1 VPVAGFVPNPYFHSG
16 RPLSEVKPFRHES
29 MDAYL
34 VTRLDGYT
42 VDDALAL
49 IDRSVKASRDGRFIF
64 DERTSW
70 NDRGNNWLRSA
81 AQRLRASGFADSV
94 LLDESGKV
102 ITNESRV
109 IGYYSW
115 GSNDPAIRMRRF
127 GFGFVPGALASMFVS
142 TDGRTFREP
151 PAEWTPGEWTDPKT
165 FFVNSPQS
173 LAADF
178 IRDGVTGIAGHVA
191 EPYLEAAIRPDILFP
206 VYTRGLN
213 LAESF
218 YAAMPYL
225 SWQTIVIGD
234 PLCAPFRDPQAPAVT
249 IEAPVDAATELPA
262 QYSRRRQA
270 GLSRSAA
277 DDAVLAYL
285 KAEARAARSD
295 PAGSREALERAVSID
310 PRFTAARLVL
320 AAQHERAD
328 EHERA
333 SVQYRA
339 ILEYAPNDPVALNN
353 LAYNLV
359 AYDKRPEE
367 ALPLAERAIKL
378 TPGSAAA
385 RDTLAW
391 TQHLLG
397 RDAAAAANIALA
409 RDAAKESAEI
419 RWHAAFIYAA
429 INDLTQAEME
439 LEAALKL
446 DPTIANRT
454 ELQDLR
460 ARLGGKPAAR

>member
-1 VPVAGFVPNPYFHSG
+1 
-16 RPLSEVKPFRHES
+16 
-29 MDAYL
+29 M
-34 VTRLDGYT
+34 
-42 VDDALAL
+42 
-49 IDRSVKASRDGRFIF
+49 
-64 DERTSW
+64 
-70 NDRGNNWLRSA
+70 
-81 AQRLRASGFADSV
+81 
-94 LLDESGKV
+94 
-102 ITNESRV
+102 
-109 IGYYSW
+109 
-115 GSNDPAIRMRRF
+115 
-127 GFGFVPGALASMFVS
+127 
-142 TDGRTFREP
+142 
-151 PAEWTPGEWTDPKT
+151 
-165 FFVNSPQS
+165 
-173 LAADF
+173 
-178 IRDGVTGIAGHVA
+178 TGIAGHVA

-206 VYTRGLN
+206 AYTRGLN

-234 PLCAPFRDPQAPAVT
+234 PLCAPFRDPETPAVT
-249 IEAPVDAATELPA
+249 IETAVDQATELPTH
-262 QYSRRRQA
+262 YSQRRQA
-270 GLSRSAA
+270 GLSRTAAA
-277 DDAVLAYL
+277 DAVQAYL
-285 KAEARAARSD
+285 KAEARAARGD
-295 PAGSREALERAVSID
+295 AAGSREALERAVTAD

-328 EHERA
+328 EHQGA

-339 ILEYAPNDPVALNN
+339 ILEYAPNDPVSLNN

-359 AYDKRPEE
+359 VYDKKPEE
-367 ALPLAERAIKL
+367 ALPLAERAIKV

-409 RDAAKESAEI
+409 RDGAKESAEI

-429 INDLTQAEME
+429 INDLAQAAME

-454 ELQDLR
+454 ELLELR
-460 ARLGGKPAAR
+460 ERLSTVSPSR